1 MTSRREVEKY
11 LKDFKNKIRIFGILF
26 LDERGKNA
34 QTLADL
40 DITPNKRIEIINELT
55 LEDYSE
61 GPVDEKMREIL
72 PLWVFGKI
80 VKNKEIYIK
89 VSMGVPNS
97 DAVCISFHIA
107 QHPIDYPFKNN
118 QL

>member
-1 MTSRREVEKY
+1 MASRREVEKY
-11 LKDFKNKIRIFGILF
+11 LKDLKEKIRIFGILF

-55 LEDYSE
+55 VEDYSE
-61 GPVDEKMREIL
+61 GPVDEKMRNIL

-80 VKNKEIYIK
+80 VKKKEIYIK
-89 VSMGVPNS
+89 VSMGGHNS
-97 DAVCISFHIA
+97 NAVCISFHIA
-107 QHPIDYPFKNN
+107 QYSIDYRFKNN
-118 QL
+118 